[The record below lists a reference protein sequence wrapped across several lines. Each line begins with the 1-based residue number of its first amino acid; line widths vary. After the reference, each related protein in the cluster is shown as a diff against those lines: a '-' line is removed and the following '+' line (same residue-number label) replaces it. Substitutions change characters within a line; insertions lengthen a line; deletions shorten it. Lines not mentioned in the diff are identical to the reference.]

1 VPAKPTPTPAERA
14 LTAKFIAAAEPIC
27 RQGNAATHAL
37 GEKLSQAV
45 AGSGSLQETVLTGL
59 VQPGIKILSRQAGE
73 LRNLPA
79 PRSSEDLQ
87 TYLGLYDPIIEL
99 SYQLEAALQDA
110 EDPHRSREIELLI
123 SELGNLQGA
132 AARRFGMH
140 ACSIDFTGALGGAK

>member
-1 VPAKPTPTPAERA
+1 M
-14 LTAKFIAAAEPIC
+14 AKFIAAAEPIC
-27 RQGNAATHAL
+27 RRGNAATHAL
-37 GEKLSQAV
+37 GEKLPRAV
-45 AGSGSLQETVLTGL
+45 SGSGSLQETVLIGL
-59 VQPGIKILSRQAGE
+59 VRPGIKILSRQASE

-79 PRSSEDLQ
+79 PHASEDLD

-99 SYQLEAALQDA
+99 SYQLESALQDT

-123 SELGNLQGA
+123 SELGNLQTD